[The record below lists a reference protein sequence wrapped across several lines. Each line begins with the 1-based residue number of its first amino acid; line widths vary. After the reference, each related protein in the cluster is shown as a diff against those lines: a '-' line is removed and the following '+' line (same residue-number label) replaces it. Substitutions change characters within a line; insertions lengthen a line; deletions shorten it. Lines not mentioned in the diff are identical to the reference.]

1 MFSPSF
7 NTVLDRLMTATQLPD
22 ETAQSS
28 PAPTDGRTRVQLWM
42 PSIDLYETASAFVV
56 EADLP
61 GVHQGNVDIQFD
73 RHTLTIGGTR
83 AATLPTREKAA
94 QLRVFCAERLSGAFS
109 RSIRLPEP
117 VDADKVTAAFAE
129 GVLTVTVT
137 VTKSSQLM
145 PRRISINGGLA
156 QTLIDR

>member
-1 MFSPSF
+1 M
-7 NTVLDRLMTATQLPD
+7 
-22 ETAQSS
+22 
-28 PAPTDGRTRVQLWM
+28 DGRVYSSGCRRLIYMKPRQ
-42 PSIDLYETASAFVV
+42 PSWSRQTCRACIRETSIFNLIDT
-56 EADLP
+56 
-61 GVHQGNVDIQFD
+61 H
-73 RHTLTIGGTR
+73 RHTLTICGTR

-137 VTKSSQLM
+137 VTVPKSRQLM
-145 PRRISINGGLA
+145 PRRISINGGLG